1 MLKKNEIVTVEIVDL
16 THEGAGVAKV
26 DGLVFFVENALL
38 GEVIRMRVL
47 KVNKKIGYG
56 KVEEYLEKSPHR
68 NEELDLAYLRSGIA
82 DLGHLAYPEQLKFK
96 AKQVKDSLYKM
107 AGISDIEVPLTLGM
121 DHPVQYRNKAQVPV
135 RRVNSQA

>member
-1 MLKKNEIVTVEIVDL
+1 MLKKNEIVDVEIVDL

-26 DGLVFFVENALL
+26 DGLVFFVENALP

-68 NEELDLAYLRSGIA
+68 MRNWTWLTCEAALRTWATWLIRS
-82 DLGHLAYPEQLKFK
+82 
-96 AKQVKDSLYKM
+96 S
-107 AGISDIEVPLTLGM
+107 
-121 DHPVQYRNKAQVPV
+121 
-135 RRVNSQA
+135 

>member
-26 DGLVFFVENALL
+26 DGLVFFVENALP

-56 KVEEYLEKSPHR
+56 KVEEYLEKCR
-68 NEELDLAYLRSGIA
+68 KTVKR
-82 DLGHLAYPEQLKFK
+82 LGKENVLHIRILSYILQ
-96 AKQVKDSLYKM
+96 
-107 AGISDIEVPLTLGM
+107 
-121 DHPVQYRNKAQVPV
+121 
-135 RRVNSQA
+135 